1 MKVDKDASD
10 CSVNESKDVLVRNE
24 EKEEKQ
30 EKEEEEMETWAT
42 NRSYKKKR
50 VCRRCGY
57 SVEESNYIEQ
67 MDDNGMDN
75 ISVNILTLN
84 YENN

>member
-42 NRSYKKKR
+42 NRSYKKNESVDGVGIVWKR
-50 VCRRCGY
+50 AT
-57 SVEESNYIEQ
+57 
-67 MDDNGMDN
+67 
-75 ISVNILTLN
+75 ILNKWMIMEWSTFL
-84 YENN
+84 